1 MENVLLDRSSGSFEY
16 PKRGVYGGRP
26 ARPHGAYGSSRTC
39 PQYHHFQKSGAW
51 NSAPAPA
58 LPYAYPRPPIYSS
71 PSLPLLP
78 SNQPPLLPLPPTAT
92 KYATFSYPPPPTPP
106 RAVRPAAPT
115 AVAPA
120 AASRQLSQR
129 DRRRRPVKPPAA
141 EPAREQ
147 KKKKPLERATPL
159 PPAPA
164 VTEALDDLEQELA
177 RSCLQDL
184 LHALAP
190 PPSSLPLPRFS
201 LVVKASPH
209 SATAGKV
216 VPAAPSCNAEAA
228 TADGLRRLLRL

>member
-1 MENVLLDRSSGSFEY
+1 MDRSSGSFEY
-16 PKRGVYGGRP
+16 PKRGVYGGGRP
-26 ARPHGAYGSSRTC
+26 AMPHGAYGSSRTC

-58 LPYAYPRPPIYSS
+58 PALPYAYARPPIYSS

-92 KYATFSYPPPPTPP
+92 KYATFPYPPAPTPP
-106 RAVRPAAPT
+106 RAVRPA
-115 AVAPA
+115 PA
-120 AASRQLSQR
+120 AAPPASSRQLSQR
-129 DRRRRPVKPPAA
+129 DRRRRPAKPPAA

-159 PPAPA
+159 PPAPL

-177 RSCLQDL
+177 RSCVQDL

-209 SATAGKV
+209 SAMA
-216 VPAAPSCNAEAA
+216 PAAPSCNAEAA